1 LLATETIRF
10 VSIKEIPAG
19 IKPTYMRIVSAFRPE
34 KEDPCRIR
42 WTIGGDRIFTG
53 EVSTKAANI
62 TTVKMHF
69 NSVLSTPNA
78 RHCCCDV
85 KDFYLNTSLDPKDY
99 AYMRI
104 PTKVIPKEIM
114 DELNLWEL
122 VHNDAVYVVVSK
134 GIVVSKGMYGLKQAG
149 RIANDQL
156 TVFLAAHGYAP
167 APVTPGLWLHETRDI
182 TFTLVVDDFDIK
194 YTKEEDLDHLLS
206 ALRQSST
213 ISVDPT
219 GSKYLGLDISWDY
232 NARTCCISMP
242 GYIEQAL
249 Q

>member
-1 LLATETIRF
+1 
-10 VSIKEIPAG
+10 
-19 IKPTYMRIVSAFRPE
+19 
-34 KEDPCRIR
+34 
-42 WTIGGDRIFTG
+42 
-53 EVSTKAANI
+53 
-62 TTVKMHF
+62 
-69 NSVLSTPNA
+69 
-78 RHCCCDV
+78 V
-85 KDFYLNTSLDPKDY
+85 KDFYLNTPLDPKDY

-104 PTKVIPKEIM
+104 PIKVILKEIM

-122 VHNDAVYVVVSK
+122 VHNDAVYVE
-134 GIVVSKGMYGLKQAG
+134 VSKGMYGLKQAS

-182 TFTLVVDDFDIK
+182 TFTLVVDDFGIK

-206 ALRQSST
+206 VLRQHYT

-219 GSKYLGLDISWDY
+219 GSKYLGLDILWDY

-242 GYIEQAL
+242 GAL
-249 Q
+249 QRFQHVAMPASVDKPAPVKHKICFLGRIIPSS